1 MVRAKVSILYRQAAA
16 LASAA
21 RLTNATR
28 SLETPFGRLT
38 CVIKFSSIH

>member
-21 RLTNATR
+21 RLNLIDQDIL
-28 SLETPFGRLT
+28 SPFSEISRD
-38 CVIKFSSIH
+38 FA